1 MKLVNGFLPVSP
13 SYCDDTGVAR
23 AKIMNR
29 TSTCMHMVVREST
42 DKERELLKRTGYSNN
57 GITHLKSWLDCYRIL
72 HHFCS

>member
-1 MKLVNGFLPVSP
+1 MVLPATP

-42 DKERELLKRTGYSNN
+42 DKERELLKRTLGLDTL
-57 GITHLKSWLDCYRIL
+57 IMALLTLKAGWTAMTLL
-72 HHFCS
+72 